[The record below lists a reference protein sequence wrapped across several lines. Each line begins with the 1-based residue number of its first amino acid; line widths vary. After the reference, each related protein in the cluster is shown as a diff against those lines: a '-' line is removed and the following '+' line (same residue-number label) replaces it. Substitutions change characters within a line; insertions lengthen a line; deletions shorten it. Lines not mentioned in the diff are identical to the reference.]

1 MDFDQKTSV
10 KRAREEGENMTAEV
24 IPDAHK
30 PAGKLD
36 PVIEKLKDI
45 MGLLELRLRNLRS
58 MSRQLGF

>member
-1 MDFDQKTSV
+1 MDFEQKASV
-10 KRAREEGENMTAEV
+10 KKAREVGENMTAEV

-36 PVIEKLKDI
+36 PVIEKLKDV
-45 MGLLELRLRNLRS
+45 MGLLELGLRNLRS